1 MFSCGEYY
9 LPMVFYR
16 KYRPQTLDELLGQQV
31 VKDTLFKAFQGGKL
45 AHAYLFCGPRGVG
58 KTSTARLLAKLVN
71 CEAVILATNGRPES
85 WNGKQDSGQAG
96 MTHIPCNECDS
107 CISITDGSHL
117 DLIEIDAASNR
128 GIDDIRELRDKIK
141 LAPSSAKKKVY
152 IIDEVHML
160 TNEAFNALL
169 KTLEEP
175 PAHVLFILATT
186 EVHKIPQTILSR
198 VQKLEFKEASL
209 EDLIEALKKVVAAE
223 SIDIDDEALTEIA
236 KRADSSFRDGLKL
249 LDQLASASEKITVA
263 TVEKNTRSGSFDQ
276 AIELTSLISQK
287 QTEPALNLVLAI
299 SAQGTNIKEFTHT
312 LMEILRAVMLLQNNV
327 SVQVK
332 NNVGMNKF
340 EKLQTLATQFS
351 KEQLVSVLTLLQE
364 AQEKMKFASI
374 PSLPLE
380 IAIVES
386 SIERQQNSQ
395 MNIFSHPA
403 VIANSLVSGSQ
414 NNEMPKQVRHDNV
427 QKEFQTE
434 KPTDDVVGVPID
446 PKLDDLPKLMDK
458 WNYVLETVKP
468 YNVSLEALLRQVN
481 VKSCSEG
488 IVELEVPYSFHQRIL
503 EAQKSRTLLESV
515 LTEVLGK
522 NARISCILG
531 QRPIRVEE
539 IANVELAADD
549 EVIKIAAEI
558 FNS

>member
-1 MFSCGEYY
+1 
-9 LPMVFYR
+9 MVFYR

-31 VKDTLFKAFQGGKL
+31 VKDTLFKAFQNGKL

-71 CEAVILATNGRPES
+71 CES
-85 WNGKQDSGQAG
+85 G
-96 MTHIPCNECDS
+96 MTNNIPCNTCES
-107 CISITDGSHL
+107 CKSITDGSHL

-175 PAHVLFILATT
+175 PEHVLFILATT

-198 VQKLEFKEASL
+198 VQKLEFKEAGL
-209 EDLIEALKKVVAAE
+209 DDLIEALKKVVAAE
-223 SIDIDDEALTEIA
+223 NIEIEDEALTEIA

-249 LDQLASASEKITVA
+249 LDQLASASEKITVGM
-263 TVEKNTRSGSFDQ
+263 VEQNTRSGSFDQ
-276 AIELTSLISQK
+276 AIELTSLMSQR
-287 QTEPALNLVLAI
+287 QTEPALNMVLSL

-332 NNVGMNKF
+332 NSVGMSKF

-351 KEQLVSVLTLLQE
+351 KEQLISVLTLLQE
-364 AQEKMKFASI
+364 AQEKMKFSSI

-386 SIERQQNSQ
+386 SIERKAGPFLIEQVGAPLS
-395 MNIFSHPA
+395 S
-403 VIANSLVSGSQ
+403 SLLKGERTNQISSPLVAQSSSGASRGQ
-414 NNEMPKQVRHDNV
+414 GEGAKA
-427 QKEFQTE
+427 
-434 KPTDDVVGVPID
+434 TDDVVGAPID

-488 IVELEVPYSFHQRIL
+488 IVELEVPYAFHQRIL

-539 IANVELAADD
+539 IANIELAADD